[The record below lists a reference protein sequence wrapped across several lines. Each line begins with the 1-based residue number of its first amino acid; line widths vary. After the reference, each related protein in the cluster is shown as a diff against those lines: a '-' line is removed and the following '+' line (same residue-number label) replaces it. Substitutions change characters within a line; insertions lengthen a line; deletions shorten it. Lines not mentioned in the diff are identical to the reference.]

1 VQGGSV
7 STLQATGAD
16 AVTHRFG
23 EGQGSMTFQKEG
35 RTAAQT
41 LWPGPTCA
49 GGGGAGV
56 LHREHAVHHGD
67 TQHHGGSAY
76 HGGLL
81 RNQGSIP
88 SSDARILPVLSAALH
103 GALAVD
109 SSPSHAVVSRCVAGA
124 IATCASAVRTGAAG
138 GDVGAFAGERVVM
151 TRGAGDVGNGSDA
164 GGGPALGSV
173 GAESDAKAGVA
184 ASDGGGGRVKNDPGA
199 VAWPVAVRFQDRAGS
214 CCGASNV
221 DSSQQVQQAL
231 GGACD
236 ASHTV
241 VGSGQQIKDSG
252 DRLGGCAHAGRD
264 ISAGVELL
272 IGQGIVHGAS
282 MHDGSGSKAFWDV
295 TNATTRGGRGAES
308 PPDVQKEGMGRLDT
322 EMPSCKRA
330 HQVIERAATH
340 DCREEV
346 AAVEHLS
353 VGQDVT
359 GSAPVT
365 CLPDRDAQ
373 WLQGAGRQRRE
384 GKGGSGA
391 LEATSISDSGGS
403 TARREEAEIARGRR
417 VGKRREIGETR
428 GATTSEKRHQPLAG
442 GCCRA
447 ELSAYNPACPSAAA
461 DGPFQPLLPDVQ
473 KRRTGQLVVDLVSD
487 DVAAPSAKRQV
498 QGCHDFGDGT
508 VPAAIAS
515 SIDAG
520 QCRANA
526 ARRGV
531 QGGPDSATSSVSHPL
546 PAPASVAQKATDSFE
561 NATEAPF
568 GLLWVRYNLPLPC
581 NHGAFGVK
589 LRQLVCGD
597 MQLALISNY
606 MINLTWLLSACP
618 ELSNAQKLIVVH
630 GMDPSVM
637 QEQVREGIPHLAQ
650 KVSLLCAH
658 ACVVEQAVFA
668 TTEAKIVM
676 RAHAL
681 TSCMH
686 PRS

>member
-1 VQGGSV
+1 VQGGLV

-35 RTAAQT
+35 RTASQT

-49 GGGGAGV
+49 GGGAGV

-67 TQHHGGSAY
+67 TQRHGGSAY

-88 SSDARILPVLSAALH
+88 SDASILPVLSAALH

-124 IATCASAVRTGAAG
+124 IAACTSAVGTGAAG

-151 TRGAGDVGNGSDA
+151 TRGAGDVGNGSEA

-184 ASDGGGGRVKNDPGA
+184 ASDGGVGKVKNDPVA
-199 VAWPVAVRFQDRAGS
+199 VAWPVAVRLQDLAGS

-231 GGACD
+231 GGAGD
-236 ASHTV
+236 ASHTA

-252 DRLGGCAHAGRD
+252 AGLEGCAHVGRD

-295 TNATTRGGRGAES
+295 TNATTLGGRGAEG
-308 PPDVQKEGMGRLDT
+308 PADVQKEGMDRLDT
-322 EMPSCKRA
+322 EMPSCERA

-359 GSAPVT
+359 GRAPVT

-373 WLQGAGRQRRE
+373 WLQGAGRQRGE
-384 GKGGSGA
+384 GKGGSGP
-391 LEATSISDSGGS
+391 LEASSISDSGGS
-403 TARREEAEIARGRR
+403 TAQREEAEIARGRR
-417 VGKRREIGETR
+417 VGKRSEIGETH
-428 GATTSEKRHQPLAG
+428 GASTSGKRHQPLAG
-442 GCCRA
+442 GCSRA
-447 ELSAYNPACPSAAA
+447 EVSAYNPACPSATA
-461 DGPFQPLLPDVQ
+461 DGPFLPLQPDVQ

-487 DVAAPSAKRQV
+487 DVAAPSATRQA
-498 QGCHDFGDGT
+498 QGCHEFGDGT
-508 VPAAIAS
+508 VPAATAS

-526 ARRGV
+526 AQRGV

-546 PAPASVAQKATDSFE
+546 PAAASVAQKAAESPE

-637 QEQVREGIPHLAQ
+637 QEQVREGIPHLAK

-658 ACVVEQAVFA
+658 AGVVEQAVFA
-668 TTEAKIVM
+668 TTEANIVM
-676 RAHAL
+676 RSHAL